1 MCALVRTMPVFEGR
15 LENLMIERQTCT
27 LLGQLLLSA
36 EIITAE
42 ELREAIHRQE
52 SSGQRL
58 GDVLLDMGSITQ
70 RQLER
75 LLRAQA
81 RLRGRPDEDRAF
93 ILVVDDDFEVG
104 AVVGDILEG
113 AGYRV
118 GIAQNESE
126 ALAAVLAS
134 DQPSPAAVVLDLG
147 LPEHGGIELLSIL
160 RKTGETASLPVIV
173 LTGRPD
179 LEPRIRERGL
189 AISSFIAKPVSARQ
203 LLEVVEAAVRK
214 QAEVY
219 SASGG

>member
-1 MCALVRTMPVFEGR
+1 MSVFEDR
-15 LENLMIERQTCT
+15 LESLMSECQTYA
-27 LLGQLLLSA
+27 LLGQLLLAA
-36 EIITAE
+36 EMITAE
-42 ELREAIHRQE
+42 ELREAIHRQK

-58 GDVLLDMGSITQ
+58 GDILLDMGSITQ

-75 LLRAQA
+75 SLRAQA
-81 RLRGRPDEDRAF
+81 RLRGRPDEDRYF
-93 ILVVDDDFEVG
+93 VLVVDDDLEVG

-126 ALAAVLAS
+126 ALAAILAS
-134 DQPSPAAVVLDLG
+134 DQPRPAALVLDLG

-179 LEPRIRERGL
+179 LEPKIRERGL
-189 AISSFIAKPVSARQ
+189 AISAFVAKPVSARQ
-203 LLEVVEAAVRK
+203 LLQVVEAAVRE
-214 QAEVY
+214 QADVC
-219 SASGG
+219 AAPGN